1 MSADSSPISVRS
13 FAPHPRQKRPYKPPL
28 RPHSPLPKTL
38 ANRCQAARARSH
50 RAATV
55 NREHCR
61 FAVSSDLLLIPVLHL
76 LFFLSLG
83 ISLTPCLSRSC
94 SRMTRPTLTRSYRR
108 QMETPARD
116 CRSSGTP
123 RPRNPRHQTRLDFM
137 NAVVS
142 MLAPR
147 SLCTR
152 RSPPRS
158 RHHRQNTNL
167 WPHLLAS
174 TGSFQDPQPRHRPH
188 RDLLD
193 IVVQTIVTK
202 SHRKRLAVD
211 ITTARDSSSTSSR

>member
-1 MSADSSPISVRS
+1 MSADSSLISVRY
-13 FAPHPRQKRPYKPPL
+13 FAPHPCQTRPYKPPL
-28 RPHSPLPKTL
+28 CPHSPLPKTL
-38 ANRCQAARARSH
+38 ANRRQAARARSH

-61 FAVSSDLLLIPVLHL
+61 FAVSSGLLLIPVLHL

-94 SRMTRPTLTRSYRR
+94 SRMSRPTLTRSYRR
-108 QMETPARD
+108 QTETPARD

-123 RPRNPRHQTRLDFM
+123 RLGNPCHQTRLDFL

-142 MLAPR
+142 MPAPR

-152 RSPPRS
+152 HSPPRS
-158 RHHRQNTNL
+158 RHHRRNTNL
-167 WPHLLAS
+167 RPHLLAS
-174 TGSFQDPQPRHRPH
+174 TGSFRDPQPRHRPH

-193 IVVQTIVTK
+193 TVVQTIVAK
-202 SHRKRLAVD
+202 SHRKCLAVD
-211 ITTARDSSSTSSR
+211 ITAARASPSTSS